1 MIEKILADNHF
12 SLVNVRYI
20 DEMQGKLW
28 EAEHPKSGAR
38 LVWLQR
44 PDENMTFSIGF
55 RTIPTDSTGVFHILE
70 HSVLGG
76 SEKYP
81 VKEPFVELLKSSLKT
96 FLNAMT
102 FPDKTVYPFS
112 SRNKQDFR
120 NLLGIYMDAVLHPI
134 ARKSSNIFRQEGW
147 RVEMDENGQPIY
159 QGVVYNEM
167 KGAFSNV
174 RDVLEHT
181 MMRNLYPDNCYRHE
195 AGGDPAHIPDLT
207 YEQFCAEHAKY
218 YHPSNALIVLDG
230 DIDAESTLGYL
241 DLVLSE
247 YDRQDMVFPIAH
259 QEALPYKEV
268 EVPYEIGENEDMSGK
283 TIASYG
289 KLLCGYDEPEKL
301 LAFGILAD
309 YLAGGSEGPLKKAII
324 DEKLG
329 ADLKVS
335 LHDGMQQAWA
345 GWQIWNTDA
354 DKLPRIKEVIHDTL
368 MGMVEDGLDPER
380 LKGCCSSMS
389 FALMNRDGSGFPRG
403 LLEVINVLES
413 WLYGGDPAQ
422 NLMYRKTL
430 ESITAKLDTG
440 YFEELLRSA
449 LLDMSTGVLALMVP
463 SKELGAERVRSEQE
477 RVRGY
482 WNGLTEAEKKAS
494 MDELEVVHAWQ
505 QSTDTPEA
513 LATIPMLKL
522 EDLTDEPK
530 PLMVKK
536 DTVDNIPVLKHTTDS
551 DLCYMDL
558 FFEASDADPEEMPL
572 LNMLTSLLGMM
583 STENYDRAGLQNSIK
598 QNIGDLELT
607 TSIHYRDLDKH
618 SIQFAV
624 RAVCLPARK
633 ADAAKLLSEIL
644 TRTQFS
650 DTKLLADLLKQKQ
663 SGGKRSL
670 VSSGNSY
677 AMSRVAAMQTSAGAA
692 KEYYTGVE
700 YLRWLNEKCTLDE
713 IGLSALL
720 AHLKRLADNLFTR
733 KRLVISVSENA
744 ADQVNTLIDSFPVF
758 GADPVETGSFPL
770 LPKCREGIL
779 IPAGVGFASKG
790 TNLNRCGLD
799 FSGAACVLSNLLR
812 FQYLWG
818 EIRVKGGAYGT
829 AFIAAENGDALC
841 MSFRD
846 PTPGKSLGVFDNCA
860 DFADAFTKENPDLT
874 KFILGAL
881 SDVDPLLGAAG
892 KIHLAENRYFKGK
905 TNEDA
910 LRIRRELR
918 TATAEDLQRICAALR
933 TAMQED
939 DSFCV
944 VGGKE
949 QLDACENLDTVLE
962 ILA

>member
-1 MIEKILADNHF
+1 MTEKIIADNHF
-12 SLVNVRYI
+12 SLVNVRHI
-20 DEMQGKLW
+20 DEMQGRLW
-28 EAEHPKSGAR
+28 ELEHPKSGAK
-38 LVWLQR
+38 LVWLDR

-181 MMRNLYPDNCYRHE
+181 MMKNLFPDTCYRHE
-195 AGGDPAHIPDLT
+195 CGGDPAHIPELT
-207 YEQFCAEHAKY
+207 YEQFCSEQAKY

-230 DIDAESTLGYL
+230 AIDTASTFGYL
-241 DLVLSE
+241 DQVLSE
-247 YDRQDMVFPIAH
+247 FDRQDMVFPIPV
-259 QEALPYKEV
+259 QEALPYTEI
-268 EVPYEIGENEDMSGK
+268 EVPYEIGENEELSGK
-283 TIASYG
+283 AIASFG
-289 KLLCGYDEPEKL
+289 KLLCGYDDPEKL

-309 YLAGGSEGPLKKAII
+309 YLAGGTEGPLKKAII

-335 LHDGMQQAWA
+335 LHDGMQQAWV

-354 DKLPRIKEVIHDTL
+354 EKLPRIKEVIHDTL
-368 MGMVEDGLDPER
+368 MAMVKDGLDHER

-422 NLMYRKTL
+422 NLAYRKTL
-430 ESITAKLDTG
+430 ESITAKVDTR
-440 YFEELLRSA
+440 YFEELLRST
-449 LLDMSTGVLALMVP
+449 LLNCDTGVLALMVP

-477 RVRGY
+477 RVQGY

-494 MDELEVVHAWQ
+494 MEELEVVHAWQ

-530 PLMVKK
+530 PLQVRKE
-536 DTVDNIPVLKHTTDS
+536 TAGNIPVLKHTTDS
-551 DLCYMDL
+551 ELCYMDL

-572 LNMLTSLLGMM
+572 LNMLTSLLGMLPTEQYSSADLQTKTKQKIGELDL
-583 STENYDRAGLQNSIK
+583 STEIYYRGLEDHRIV
-598 QNIGDLELT
+598 
-607 TSIHYRDLDKH
+607 
-618 SIQFAV
+618 FAV
-624 RAVCLPARK
+624 RSVCLPGCK
-633 ADAAKLLSEIL
+633 ADAAQLVAQIL
-644 TRTQFS
+644 TRTQFA

-663 SGGKRSL
+663 SGAKRSL
-670 VSSGNSY
+670 VSGGNSY
-677 AMSRVAAMQTSAGAA
+677 AMSRVSARQTSAGAA
-692 KEYYTGVE
+692 KEYYTGIE
-700 YLRWLNEKCTLDE
+700 YIRWLNQQCTLDE
-713 IGLSALL
+713 IGLAALL
-720 AHLKRLADNLFTR
+720 AHLKQLADNLFTR

-744 ADQVNTLIDSFPVF
+744 ADQVDAIIDAFPVF

-770 LPKCREGIL
+770 LPKCREGVL
-779 IPAGVGFASKG
+779 IPAGVGFAAKG
-790 TNLNRCGLD
+790 TNLNRYD
-799 FSGAACVLSNLLR
+799 MPFTGAACVLSNLLR

-829 AFIAAENGDALC
+829 AFLAGENGDALC

-846 PTPGKSLGVFDNCA
+846 PTPGKSLCVFDSCA
-860 DFADAFTKENPDLT
+860 DFADSFTKENPDLT

-892 KIHLAENRYFKGK
+892 KIHLAEARHFKGK
-905 TNEDA
+905 TSEDA
-910 LRIRRELR
+910 ARVRKELR

-933 TAMQED
+933 KAAQED